1 MRTFILTV
9 ILPLSMAMA
18 AGGAAAQ
25 APDVPVVASK
35 PGAASTRSVMLDAAR
50 AGKRIVAVGERGHVL
65 LSDDDG
71 ATFRQAAGVPLDLTL
86 TSVSFVD
93 DKEGWA
99 AGHGGVIMRTGD
111 GGEHWDLQHR
121 DTAADQ
127 PLFSVYFRDREHGWA
142 SGLWSLLL
150 ATADGGKTWTR
161 VQLPTPAG
169 QKRADLNLLQVF
181 EGGDGHLFISAE
193 QGAVLASADGGAT
206 WSYQATGGAASLW
219 AGTAGE
225 GATAIVAG
233 LRGKIFRSGDG
244 GASWQ
249 AVVAPVEASITHLAR
264 EGATFW
270 AGTVSGA
277 VLCSTDDGRHWQV
290 VQRYPSPVTA
300 MLPLGGGR
308 LLAFSKQGVLRP
320 PEQGNAG
327 GRAQ

>member
-9 ILPLSMAMA
+9 VLPVAMAMA

-25 APDVPVVASK
+25 EPGLQVAAAE
-35 PGAASTRSVMLDAAR
+35 PGSASVRSVMLDVAR
-50 AGKRIVAVGERGHVL
+50 AGTRIVAVGERGHVL

-93 DKEGWA
+93 AKQGWA
-99 AGHGGVIMRTGD
+99 AGHGGVILHTGD
-111 GGEHWDLQHR
+111 GGEHWDIQHR

-150 ATADGGKTWTR
+150 ATSDGGKTWTR
-161 VQLPTPAG
+161 VPLAAPAG

-181 EGGDGHLFISAE
+181 EGSDRRLFISAE
-193 QGAVLASADGGAT
+193 QGTVLSSTDGGAT
-206 WSYQATGGAASLW
+206 WSYLSTGGAASLW

-225 GATAIVAG
+225 GATNIVAG
-233 LRGKIFRSGDG
+233 LRGKIFRSVDG

-249 AVVAPVEASITHLAR
+249 PVATPVEASITHLAR
-264 EGATFW
+264 EGATLW
-270 AGTVSGA
+270 ASTVSGA
-277 VLCSTDDGRHWQV
+277 VLRSTDDGRHWQV
-290 VQRYPSPVTA
+290 AQRYPSPVTA

-308 LLAFSKQGVLRP
+308 LLAFSKQGLMPQR
-320 PEQGNAG
+320 EQRSAD

>member
-1 MRTFILTV
+1 MRTYILTV
-9 ILPLSMAMA
+9 VLSASLAMA

-25 APDVPVVASK
+25 VPVVASK
-35 PGAASTRSVMLDAAR
+35 PGAASVRSVMLDAAR

-65 LSDDDG
+65 LSDDEG

-86 TSVSFVD
+86 TSVSFVG

-99 AGHGGVIMRTGD
+99 AGHGGAILHTRD
-111 GGEHWDLQHR
+111 GGDHWEVQHL

-181 EGGDGHLFISAE
+181 EGGGGRLFIAAE
-193 QGAVLASADGGAT
+193 QGAVLASGDGGAT
-206 WSYQATGGAASLW
+206 WSYHATGGAASLW
-219 AGTAGE
+219 AGTVGE

-244 GASWQ
+244 GGSWQ
-249 AVVAPVEASITHLAR
+249 AIAAPVEASITHLAR
-264 EGATFW
+264 EGATLW

-277 VLCSTDDGRHWQV
+277 VLRSTDDGRHWQV
-290 VQRYPSPVTA
+290 AQRYPSPLTA

-308 LLAFSKQGVLRP
+308 VLAFSKQGVLRQS
-320 PEQGNAG
+320 EQATAG

>member
-1 MRTFILTV
+1 MRKFILTS
-9 ILPLSMAMA
+9 ILSVSMTVAMA
-18 AGGAAAQ
+18 ADGAA
-25 APDVPVVASK
+25 PGEPGVKVTK
-35 PGAASTRSVMLDAAR
+35 PGAASARSVMLDAVR

-99 AGHGGVIMRTGD
+99 AGHGGAILHTRD
-111 GGEHWDLQHR
+111 GGDHWEVQHLAA
-121 DTAADQ
+121 AADQ

-181 EGGDGHLFISAE
+181 EGGGGRLFISAE

-206 WSYQATGGAASLW
+206 WRYQATGGAASLW

-225 GATAIVAG
+225 GASAIVAG
-233 LRGKIFRSGDG
+233 LRGKVFRSGDG

-249 AVVAPVEASITHLAR
+249 AVAAPVEASVTHLAR
-264 EGATFW
+264 EGATLW
-270 AGTVSGA
+270 ASTVSGA
-277 VLCSTDDGRHWQV
+277 VLRSTDDGRHWQV
-290 VQRYPSPVTA
+290 AQRYPSPVTA
-300 MLPLGGGR
+300 ILPLGGGR
-308 LLAFSKQGVLRP
+308 LLAFSKQGVLRQ

-327 GRAQ
+327 ARTQ